1 MDSKLIDQARE
12 MAKKVTDELGG
23 AGIFGVEFFVSKD
36 KVIFSE
42 LSPRPHDTGM
52 VTLGHTQTY
61 SEFELHARAVLHLPI
76 PKVELQRAGASA
88 VVLAPT
94 DRTIEKPDYTGVCE
108 ALKEGNTDVRIFGKP
123 RATPGRR
130 MGVLLHWADSKDA
143 DVDKLKDEARRIA
156 DKISVVEGK

>member
-1 MDSKLIDQARE
+1 
-12 MAKKVTDELGG
+12 
-23 AGIFGVEFFVSKD
+23 
-36 KVIFSE
+36 
-42 LSPRPHDTGM
+42 
-52 VTLGHTQTY
+52 
-61 SEFELHARAVLHLPI
+61 
-76 PKVELQRAGASA
+76 

-123 RATPGRR
+123 KATPGRR